1 MTRRSAK
8 WRSGDNSGTLARR
21 RVAGLQLA
29 GEGPVEHTHS
39 RHAPAPQ
46 PNPGKLLAAYEA
58 GIAAVC
64 RITAP
69 LDQAGW
75 AAQTP
80 CPEWRA
86 FELAGHLRC
95 VADDLH
101 EYLDAAP
108 VSRYARLMGTGA
120 HRDSLTR
127 KLARQNAAELAAL
140 ADASPGEHIKAF
152 AASARRYATRLPA
165 IWDLPHHQ
173 YRDVVVTVG
182 GMAGAACAEWH
193 LHASDLAAA
202 TGTRYRPA
210 EPDVILAGWVAGMPH
225 LPLAAPAGRLAAWH
239 SRHADPWQAVLV
251 ASGRGADVASPG
263 RDADVAGSGRSA
275 SLRSAGPE
283 PAGERSWARW
293 TARPL
298 LRRKG

>member
-1 MTRRSAK
+1 M
-8 WRSGDNSGTLARR
+8 
-21 RVAGLQLA
+21 
-29 GEGPVEHTHS
+29 EGPVQHTHS
-39 RHAPAPQ
+39 RHVLVPQ
-46 PNPGKLLAAYEA
+46 PEPVRLLAAYEA

-64 RITAP
+64 RIAAQF
-69 LDQAGW
+69 DGSSW
-75 AAQTP
+75 AAPTA
-80 CPEWRA
+80 CTDWSA

-120 HRDSLTR
+120 HPDSLAR

-140 ADASPGEHIKAF
+140 ADAPPAEHIAHF
-152 AASARRYATRLPA
+152 AASARRYATRLLPV
-165 IWDLPHHQ
+165 WDLPHHQ

-193 LHASDLAAA
+193 LHAFDLAAA
-202 TGTRYRPA
+202 QGSGYRP
-210 EPDVILAGWVAGMPH
+210 EQPDVILAGWAAGMPH
-225 LPLAAPAGRLAAWH
+225 LPLVPPSGRLAARH
-239 SRHADPWQAVLV
+239 GRHADPWQAVLA
-251 ASGRGADVASPG
+251 ASGRTATFAPSSRRASLT
-263 RDADVAGSGRSA
+263 ASGRRA
-275 SLRSAGPE
+275 SLPTADSEPE
-283 PAGERSWARW
+283 GERSRPRW

>member
-1 MTRRSAK
+1 
-8 WRSGDNSGTLARR
+8 
-21 RVAGLQLA
+21 VAGLQLA
-29 GEGPVEHTHS
+29 WEGPVEHTHS
-39 RHAPAPQ
+39 RHVPAQQ
-46 PNPGKLLAAYEA
+46 PDPGKLLAAYEA

-75 AAQTP
+75 AAQTA

-108 VSRYARLMGTGA
+108 VSRYARLMGTGG
-120 HRDSLTR
+120 HPDSLIR

-140 ADASPGEHIKAF
+140 ADAPPAEHIEVF
-152 AASARRYATRLPA
+152 AASARRYAARLPA

-193 LHASDLAAA
+193 LHAADLAAA
-202 TGTRYRPA
+202 IGARYRPA

-225 LPLAAPAGRLAAWH
+225 LPLAAPSGRLAAWH
-239 SRHADPWQAVLV
+239 GRHADAWEAVLA
-251 ASGRGADVASPG
+251 ASGRSAHVASSG
-263 RDADVAGSGRSA
+263 RSSHVTSSGPSANVASAGRSA
-275 SLRSAGPE
+275 SLPSAGAE
-283 PAGERSWARW
+283 PGGERLWGGW
-293 TARPL
+293 
-298 LRRKG
+298 GGG

>member
-1 MTRRSAK
+1 M
-8 WRSGDNSGTLARR
+8 
-21 RVAGLQLA
+21 
-29 GEGPVEHTHS
+29 EHTHS
-39 RHAPAPQ
+39 RHLPAPQ
-46 PNPGKLLAAYEA
+46 PDPGKLLAAYEA

-64 RITAP
+64 RITAH

-120 HRDSLTR
+120 HADSLIR

-140 ADASPGEHIKAF
+140 ADAPPDEHIEAF

-173 YRDVVVTVG
+173 YRDIVVTVG

-202 TGTRYRPA
+202 TGTGYRPA
-210 EPDVILAGWVAGMPH
+210 DPDVILAGWAGGMPH
-225 LPLAAPAGRLAAWH
+225 LPVAAPTGRLAAWH
-239 SRHADPWQAVLV
+239 SRHADSWQAVLA
-251 ASGRGADVASPG
+251 ASGRGAVLAPASRGASPVSSGG
-263 RDADVAGSGRSA
+263 RASPASSRRRA
-275 SLRSAGPE
+275 SLRSADRDPG
-283 PAGERSWARW
+283 GDRSWARW